1 MPNLLDLAY
10 APLALAALPRL
21 LGKRRGGWGAR
32 LGKGPALPP
41 AGRPRLLVC
50 AVSLGE
56 VNLLRP
62 FESAWAGSDLEA
74 RADLVI
80 ASTTDTGYARA
91 VELFGDRRSV
101 VRYPLDFSWCVRRV
115 LGRVRPDAVALVEL
129 ELWPNFLAA
138 CRRRSVPVAVFNGR
152 LSDRSTPRY
161 RRFGFVTRRW
171 FGGLA
176 AVGAQDERSAA
187 RFRELGS
194 PRVETTGNMKW
205 DAAPEPP
212 AALVLELKS
221 RLGLDRGSEPL
232 VVAGSTEPGEPALLD
247 AALPAGARLLVAPR
261 RPEWFEGAAAE
272 LPGAARWS
280 RPDTDGG
287 EAGDGRRFV
296 LDALGKLSAAYALAD
311 VVVLGRS
318 FGERHGSDPMEP
330 ASLGKPVLIGP
341 AHADFRQA
349 VDDLRGA
356 GALSVVTR
364 EELGPALRELIED
377 EAARGRMASAAREA
391 SAARRGAA
399 ARHLGL
405 ARELLGLSEP

>member
-1 MPNLLDLAY
+1 MPNFLDLAY

-21 LGKRRGGWGAR
+21 LGKRRSGWGAR
-32 LGKGPALPP
+32 FGKGAPLPP
-41 AGRPRLLVC
+41 GGRPRLLVC

-62 FESAWAGSDLEA
+62 FEAAWAASELDE

-80 ASTTDTGYARA
+80 ASTTDTGFARA
-91 VELFGDRRSV
+91 VELFGDRRTV

-115 LGRVRPDAVALVEL
+115 LDRVKPDAVALVEL

-138 CRRRSVPVAVFNGR
+138 CRKRSVPVAVFNGR

-161 RRFGFVTRRW
+161 RRYRFVTRRW
-171 FGGLA
+171 FGRLA
-176 AVGAQDERSAA
+176 LVGAQDERSAA
-187 RFRELGS
+187 RFRALGA

-205 DAAPEPP
+205 DAATAP
-212 AALVLELKS
+212 AAESVLELKS
-221 RLGLDRGSEPL
+221 RLGLDHGSGPL
-232 VVAGSTEPGEPALLD
+232 VVAGSTEPGEPAMLD
-247 AALPAGARLLVAPR
+247 AALPGRARLLVAPR
-261 RPEWFEGAAAE
+261 RPEWFDGAASE

-280 RPDTDGG
+280 RSG

-330 ASLGKPVLIGP
+330 ASLGKPTLIGP

-349 VDDLRGA
+349 VDDLREA
-356 GALSVVTR
+356 GALRVVTR
-364 EELGPALRELIED
+364 EELSPALRDLALD
-377 EAARGRMASAAREA
+377 VGARERMASAAREA

-399 ARHLGL
+399 SRHLVL
-405 ARELLGLSEP
+405 ARELLGVSEA